1 MAFYGNKFRRLLET
15 LIQSEGQTKIG
26 KRLGSKFVITCNP
39 ELIQK
44 LYDDPQI
51 TRSSV
56 SRRMTEQYGA
66 GEFSVSQPLDR
77 SRIKR
82 QELKAFLNNPMY
94 KKILRSSLKHFDAYI
109 QETKDRPKVDL
120 YLCVRNSLQR
130 GLMEEFLGVDYN
142 ETLRNEIKER
152 SEEHTS
158 ELQSH

>member
-51 TRSSV
+51 TRSSI
-56 SRRMTEQYGA
+56 SRRMTSQYGA

-94 KKILRSSLKHFDAYI
+94 HYLLQTYLLLPLERLEPFGTFQSLCSSCQYSIFSIVLF
-109 QETKDRPKVDL
+109 
-120 YLCVRNSLQR
+120 
-130 GLMEEFLGVDYN
+130 
-142 ETLRNEIKER
+142 
-152 SEEHTS
+152 SECKSCIPST
-158 ELQSH
+158 